1 MGYEPIAPHTW
12 DGETAISG
20 TDVLEVATIYK
31 VYVRALFRALF
42 RWIYHNIAL
51 KYMALYGSSSIGP
64 DIPSET
70 YFGRSMWATLTWD
83 TRLSHLEP
91 IFKAMR
97 TANTKRSLI
106 FQVFLII
113 ASFGGLCWVMLGLL
127 IREKGQ
133 RWVQHWEIR
142 SVRQMFVLE
151 ILIFSVF
158 FDQRNRLFITLYLIM
173 VIEWLEMNCFA
184 RVGRWLSHP
193 QDHVHSC
200 SSARCSWISS
210 RFSKCFSSWSHIC
223 MFFSSNL
230 TVFNIVP

>member
-106 FQVFLII
+106 FQVFFDYCKLWW
-113 ASFGGLCWVMLGLL
+113 SMLSDVGATDP
-127 IREKGQ
+127 RK
-133 RWVQHWEIR
+133 RTTM
-142 SVRQMFVLE
+142 SP
-151 ILIFSVF
+151 
-158 FDQRNRLFITLYLIM
+158 TL
-173 VIEWLEMNCFA
+173 
-184 RVGRWLSHP
+184 GDS
-193 QDHVHSC
+193 QC
-200 SSARCSWISS
+200 SSDVCSWDTD
-210 RFSKCFSSWSHIC
+210 
-223 MFFSSNL
+223 L
-230 TVFNIVP
+230 